1 MAIVSNKLALAAL
14 TGLLSVGVL
23 TAGAANAE
31 SNGNAGPA
39 MKMEKTP
46 AKVRA
51 PVNPNKQKK
60 KNMPVKASTPAKVR
74 ALMAKTSAKAMA
86 AAQLTAARIP
96 KALPAIIRTSNIIRR
111 CGGNKTAPAPS
122 KQRIFTT

>member
-39 MKMEKTP
+39 MKMEK
-46 AKVRA
+46 KR
-51 PVNPNKQKK
+51 
-60 KNMPVKASTPAKVR
+60 
-74 ALMAKTSAKAMA
+74 L
-86 AAQLTAARIP
+86 
-96 KALPAIIRTSNIIRR
+96 
-111 CGGNKTAPAPS
+111 
-122 KQRIFTT
+122 QR

>member
-39 MKMEKTP
+39 MKMEKNACKGKSACKSQQTEKEKH
-46 AKVRA
+46 ACKGLNSCKGQGA
-51 PVNPNKQKK
+51 DG
-60 KNMPVKASTPAKVR
+60 KNECKGHGSCATD
-74 ALMAKTSAKAMA
+74 
-86 AAQLTAARIP
+86 
-96 KALPAIIRTSNIIRR
+96 
-111 CGGNKTAPAPS
+111 GS
-122 KQRIFTT
+122 KDSKGSSGDNTNQ